1 MDLLSFDN
9 ENLIICLKRKDRMKR
24 EKMKFALWGAVML
37 CLFSCGNEHDTVLY
51 ALKEMESRPMALHLD
66 RMQCKYRGRDTLCLD
81 SVMPKL
87 RLVRYVDTTECSP
100 CILDRMY
107 YWNDLIKE
115 AGRYDGKLRYIFIVA
130 PKVLQL
136 EDTYLSIEYSGL
148 DSPVYVDT
156 AYVLRKENPQIPVDP
171 IYHTFLLN
179 EKDSVILVGNPLE
192 NVEIENIFRHTIDSI
207 INL

>member
-1 MDLLSFDN
+1 M
-9 ENLIICLKRKDRMKR
+9 
-24 EKMKFALWGAVML
+24 
-37 CLFSCGNEHDTVLY
+37 
-51 ALKEMESRPMALHLD
+51 
-66 RMQCKYRGRDTLCLD
+66 
-81 SVMPKL
+81 
-87 RLVRYVDTTECSP
+87 
-100 CILDRMY
+100 
-107 YWNDLIKE
+107 
-115 AGRYDGKLRYIFIVA
+115 A